1 MKIHRFSA
9 KDVLR
14 LKVVEITPTGHVVT
28 LGGKNG
34 AGKSSVLNSIEM
46 TLGGKRATP
55 DEPIRRGAAQAE
67 IVLDLGEMVVKRT
80 ISGGTDRLVVE
91 QNGKR
96 VPRPREALEAIVGPI
111 SADPQAFARMAPKE
125 QADTLRK
132 LLGLDFA
139 ERDARRAKL
148 YEDRTSLNRVARVAK
163 DAADTAPFHPDAPAS
178 KVDVGALD
186 VEFKRRSVE
195 TQRHMRCRQNVERGE
210 ERFQEQE
217 RQVERIKQTL
227 ADALYLLAAKR
238 QEVDALEAI
247 VADLVDPDA
256 AGAQAAL
263 VSAEDTNRKVRENAQ
278 RLGLIRNAEKTQSD
292 ADALTADI
300 DQIDEAK
307 RADIA
312 AATFPV
318 PGLGFAP
325 DGIVTY
331 NDIPFAQAATSEKL
345 RVSVA
350 IAIALN
356 PKLRVFFVR
365 DGSLLDEDGLRLI
378 AEMTEANDAQ
388 VWIED
393 ARTADPEA
401 IIIEDGTGHSP
412 EPDAQEPE
420 TP

>member
-28 LGGKNG
+28 IGGKNA
-34 AGKSSVLNSIEM
+34 AGKSSVLNSIAM

-67 IVLDLGEMVVKRT
+67 VVLDLGAMVVKRT
-80 ISGGTDRLVVE
+80 IAAGKDLLVVE
-91 QNGKR
+91 QDGKR
-96 VPRPREALEAIVGPI
+96 IARPREVLEAIVGPI
-111 SADPQAFARMAPKE
+111 SADPLAFSRMPPKE

-139 ERDARRAKL
+139 DVDARRAKL
-148 YEDRTSLNRVARVAK
+148 YEDRTGLNRVARVAK
-163 DAADTAPFHPDAPAS
+163 DRADTAPFHPDAPAAP
-178 KVDVGALD
+178 VDVALLVAEVD
-186 VEFKRRSVE
+186 RRSAE
-195 TQRHMRCRQNVERGE
+195 TQWHMRCRQNVELGE
-210 ERFQEQE
+210 ERFREQE
-217 RQVERIKQTL
+217 RQVERIKQAL
-227 ADALYLLAAKR
+227 ADALDLLAANR
-238 QEVDALEAI
+238 QEMDALEAI

-263 VSAEDTNRKVRENAQ
+263 LAAEDTNRKVRENEQ
-278 RLGLIRNAEKTQSD
+278 RVALVREAEKQQAI
-292 ADALTADI
+292 ADVLTADI
-300 DQIDEAK
+300 DKIDEQK
-307 RADIA
+307 RATIA
-312 AATFPV
+312 AAKFPV
-318 PGLGFAP
+318 SDLGFAP
-325 DGIVTY
+325 DGTVTFHGL
-331 NDIPFAQAATSEKL
+331 PFSQAATSERL

-365 DGSLLDEDGLRLI
+365 DGSLLDEDGLKLI
-378 AEMTEANDAQ
+378 AAMAEAADAQ

-393 ARTADPEA
+393 ARTTDKEA
-401 IIIEDGTGHSP
+401 IIMEDGTGHSP
-412 EPDAQEPE
+412 EPEAAPTE